1 MIKERSFMFRRRRIW
16 FYPYLRMNVSHL
28 KPKTIIKGFLYSR
41 PMVEG
46 NSYFIYFG
54 LFKIS
59 IGSKQMT
66 YEEWLAE
73 NPERYKQYDV
83 DLLESCDQRLMSG
96 NFNYREEE

>member
-1 MIKERSFMFRRRRIW
+1 MMKERSFMFRRRRIW

-46 NSYFIYFG
+46 NSYFIDFG

-59 IGSKQMT
+59 IGAKQMT
-66 YEEWLAE
+66 YKEWLAE
-73 NPERYKQYDV
+73 NPERYKQYNV
-83 DLLESCDQRLMSG
+83 DNLESCDQRIMSG
-96 NFNYREEE
+96 NFNYREE

>member
-1 MIKERSFMFRRRRIW
+1 MMKERSFMFRRRRIW

-46 NSYFIYFG
+46 KSYFIDFG

-59 IGSKQMT
+59 IGAKQMT
-66 YEEWLAE
+66 WEEWLKL
-73 NPERYKQYDV
+73 NPTYEGTLHDNSHRKIV
-83 DLLESCDQRLMSG
+83 AG
-96 NFNYREEE
+96 NFNFREE